1 MNRRFDAATNGD
13 SQVRLSCLAQRCG
26 ALAAARFVSA
36 RFCAHACGFNR
47 FSHDC
52 LAQGPSG
59 PAFFYAFRH
68 DINAREAHMMTGSEI
83 GRAVMAA
90 DLGEAAAVIR
100 ELLQQT
106 ESGNA
111 LAPDTIEAAE
121 RSLRNLDLY
130 ATRLLPDTV
139 NAAHV

>member
-1 MNRRFDAATNGD
+1 
-13 SQVRLSCLAQRCG
+13 
-26 ALAAARFVSA
+26 
-36 RFCAHACGFNR
+36 
-47 FSHDC
+47 
-52 LAQGPSG
+52 
-59 PAFFYAFRH
+59 
-68 DINAREAHMMTGSEI
+68 MMTGSEI